1 VTASDQARPCQRPGV
16 VHYDA
21 AGEIVVYSPAT
32 SQAAS
37 LNESARA
44 IWELCDGTRTIDDI
58 CTELAQWT
66 KLPAIQLR
74 DDVLNAVDQLC
85 ALDLLTSDCP

>member
-1 VTASDQARPCQRPGV
+1 VGPSAQIKPYRRPGV
-16 VHYDA
+16 IHYEA
-21 AGEIVVYSPAT
+21 ADEIVVYCPAT

-66 KLPAIQLR
+66 TLPATQLR
-74 DDVLNAVDQLC
+74 DDVLNAIDRLC

>member
-1 VTASDQARPCQRPGV
+1 
-16 VHYDA
+16 VHYEA
-21 AGEIVVYSPAT
+21 ADEIVVYSPAT

-44 IWELCDGTRTIDDI
+44 IWELCDGTRSIDDI

-66 KLPAIQLR
+66 RLPAAQLR
-74 DDVLNAVDQLC
+74 DDVRNAVDRLR
-85 ALDLLTSDCP
+85 ALDLLINDSP